1 MFSRGE
7 SQQRIEVFS
16 VLVGPTFTRQ
26 QFIQANATASFASI
40 ALSSSEQGVAQW
52 QILDVDA
59 DWDDESGQVELRIE
73 AQVVIC
79 TGSPQGQNVNI
90 FGVSFAVTILA
101 SVPAT

>member
-26 QFIQANATASFASI
+26 QFIQANATDSFASI

-90 FGVSFAVTILA
+90 FGFNFAVTILA